1 MTRPSLILVWLLPAL
16 ALVMPAQA
24 QTIAELFAAHR
35 QASGGV
41 AAPAE
46 VALTFGYAGQD
57 LSGQV
62 SLRYDNA
69 SGAFR
74 EEAVLPPTREGHGYD
89 GELAWQTDLSGV
101 SFPQQGGDRP
111 ALAVNAAYRLANAW
125 WRPDFGGAQVELLG
139 RDADGVHLR
148 VTPHGGKAFDAW
160 FDPRSHLQ
168 TRLSE
173 PRGFQL
179 ADVRYRDYR
188 QVQGLMLPHTVVTEQ
203 GGDTYTL
210 SLQAAELH
218 ARQPA
223 EAYALPRERP
233 RDWRLDSADG
243 RTTLPMRLLNN
254 HIYVD
259 VKVNGAGPFPFLLDT
274 GGHDILTPATAKA
287 LGLRTVGAASSGGG
301 GEQTVTSGY
310 TPIDSLQIGQAHIDR
325 QTMIVLEF
333 APREIEGLQVGGML
347 GLSTLQRFV
356 VEIDYGA
363 GTVTLIDPARFE
375 PARAGTALP
384 FVFYDHMPLL
394 PGSIDGIPARFTL
407 DTGSRSD
414 ITLTTPFVQR
424 HDLRQR
430 LPDGADM
437 LSGWGAG
444 GPVTSRRVRLHSLAL
459 GGFDS
464 ADVVADLVDQR
475 KGFFSDPNLDGN
487 IGSGWL
493 KRFVVSFDYGR
504 QTLYLRPLAQPDA
517 DVGSVDRSGMWINL
531 GDAGYRV
538 MAVVPEGPA
547 AKAGL
552 REGDV
557 VTSMDG
563 AGQAPS
569 NLSEARRQ
577 LRILPAG
584 TALKINYLRDGK
596 PGSTTLVL
604 RDLLPTRAR

>member
-16 ALVMPAQA
+16 ALVMPAH
-24 QTIAELFAAHR
+24 AETVADLLVAHR
-35 QASGGV
+35 QASGT
-41 AAPAE
+41 ASAPAE
-46 VALTFGYAGQD
+46 VALTFAYSGQD

-62 SLRYDNA
+62 VLRYDNV

-74 EEAVLPPTREGHGYD
+74 EDAVLPPTREGSGYD
-89 GELAWQTDLSGV
+89 GRLAWQTDLSGV

-125 WRPDFGGAQVELLG
+125 WQPDFGGAQMELLG
-139 RDADGVHLR
+139 HDADGAHLR
-148 VTPHGGKAFDAW
+148 ITPRGGKPFDAW

-173 PRGFQL
+173 QRGFQL
-179 ADVRYRDYR
+179 ADVRYRDFQR
-188 QVQGLMLPHTVVTEQ
+188 VHGLMLPHTVVTEQ
-203 GGDTYTL
+203 GGDTHTL
-210 SLQAAELH
+210 SLQKVELH

-223 EAYALPRERP
+223 DAYALPRERP
-233 RDWRLDSADG
+233 LDWRLDSADG

-254 HIYVD
+254 HIFVD

-287 LGLRTVGAASSGGG
+287 LGLRTVGAATSGGG

-310 TPIDSLQIGQAHIDR
+310 TPIESLQVGQAHINH

-363 GTVTLIDPARFE
+363 STVTLIDPARFD
-375 PARAGTALP
+375 PAAAGTALP

-394 PGSIDGIPARFTL
+394 PGSVDGIPARFTL
-407 DTGSRSD
+407 DTGSRSE

-424 HDLRQR
+424 HDLRRR
-430 LPDGADM
+430 LPGGADM

-459 GGFDS
+459 GSFDTP
-464 ADVVADLVDQR
+464 DVVADLVDQR
-475 KGFFSDPNLDGN
+475 KGFFSDANVDGN

-493 KRFVVSFDYGR
+493 KRFVVTFDYGR
-504 QTLYLRPLAQPDA
+504 QTLYLRPRAQPDA
-517 DVGSVDRSGMWINL
+517 DIGSVDRSGMWINL

-547 AKAGL
+547 AQAGV

-557 VTSMDG
+557 ITSVG
-563 AGQAPS
+563 GPGPAPS
-569 NLSEARRQ
+569 NLSDARRQ

-584 TALKINYLRDGK
+584 TALKLDYQRDGK
-596 PGSTTLVL
+596 AGGTTLVL
-604 RDLLPTRAR
+604 RDLLPTQAH